1 MIKLDILSLLKA
13 KGKSKY
19 WLYKQLG
26 MSYQNFL
33 IEWSTMKQKSIRYE
47 NIEAM
52 CFLLNCTQT
61 TYSLSTLTNPDFCYT
76 ISTLFLAGTRPTM

>member
-26 MSYQNFL
+26 MSYQNFNRMVNN
-33 IEWSTMKQKSIRYE
+33 ETKSIV
-47 NIEAM
+47 M
-52 CFLLNCTQT
+52 K
-61 TYSLSTLTNPDFCYT
+61 TLKQCVF
-76 ISTLFLAGTRPTM
+76 F

>member
-26 MSYQNFL
+26 MSYQNFNRMVNN
-33 IEWSTMKQKSIRYE
+33 ETKSIRYE
-47 NIEAM
+47 NRS
-52 CFLLNCTQT
+52 CQ
-61 TYSLSTLTNPDFCYT
+61 DFFA
-76 ISTLFLAGTRPTM
+76 L